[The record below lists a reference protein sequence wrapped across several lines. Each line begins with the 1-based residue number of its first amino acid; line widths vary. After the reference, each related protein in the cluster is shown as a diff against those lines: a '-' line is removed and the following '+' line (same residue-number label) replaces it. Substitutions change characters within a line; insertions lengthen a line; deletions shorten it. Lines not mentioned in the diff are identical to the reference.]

1 MQQYTVCPAFVS
13 IRCMYCIPVYEAQTY
28 NVASA
33 RLLCEESYFWGEG
46 QCVINTVYQQHHRK
60 LCRSRQITQMPHV
73 NIITTI
79 GKSLCVHCTLAL
91 ILFIA
96 TKKCC
101 DAFLMFPFSGN
112 YIYFI
117 PNPTHSTM
125 CWVTSLTSNKHIVKE
140 CKALKKFNYIYIKKK
155 LNNDKNSETQT

>member
-1 MQQYTVCPAFVS
+1 MRP
-13 IRCMYCIPVYEAQTY
+13 RLIPLH
-28 NVASA
+28 
-33 RLLCEESYFWGEG
+33 LLGFYVKNPIFWGRDS
-46 QCVINTVYQQHHRK
+46 VSYTVYQQHHRK

-79 GKSLCVHCTLAL
+79 GKSLCVHCTVAL

-101 DAFLMFPFSGN
+101 DAFLMFPFSLN

-117 PNPTHSTM
+117 HNPTHSTM

-140 CKALKKFNYIYIKKK
+140 CKALKKFNYIYAYEKKK
-155 LNNDKNSETQT
+155 LNNDKNGETQT